1 MVSLSNAHMD
11 LIHDAELDYYGR
23 RLATCSS
30 DRSVKIFELSD
41 KDESQRL
48 VATLTGHEGPVWQVQ
63 WGHPKFGGSSGSGLL
78 ASCGYD
84 GKVLVW
90 REDAQ
95 QSQWRL
101 VGQYAE
107 HIASVNSVAWAPVEY
122 GPQLLCCSSDGRAS
136 VVDVKLQEDGTAEL
150 VPAHIVHVHQIGAN
164 AASWAPYDGSKERR
178 FVTGGGDNLVKIWK
192 LDSVSDQYECESQL
206 TGHSDWVRDVAW
218 SPSLLSRNCIASGSQ
233 DKQVLIWTQKAKDEP
248 WEVTKLRGE
257 PFPDVVW
264 RLSWSL
270 SGNILAVSGGDN
282 KVTLWKEGLK
292 GAWETAGEVTES

>member
-1 MVSLSNAHMD
+1 MVALSNIHMD

-30 DRSVKIFELSD
+30 DRTIKIFELSE
-41 KDESQRL
+41 KDDAQRL
-48 VATLTGHEGPVWQVQ
+48 VATLQGHEGPVWQVQ
-63 WGHPKFGGSSGSGLL
+63 WGHPKFGGGAGSGLL

-84 GKVLVW
+84 GKVLLW
-90 REDAQ
+90 KEDAQ
-95 QSQWRL
+95 SAQWRL
-101 VGQYAE
+101 VGQYAD
-107 HIASVNSVAWAPVEY
+107 HLASVNSIVWAPVEY

-136 VVDVKLQEDGTAEL
+136 VIDVRLQEDGSAVL
-150 VPAHIVHVHQIGAN
+150 AAAHVLHVHQIGAN
-164 AASWAPYDGSKERR
+164 ACSWAPFDGSSVRR
-178 FVTGGGDNLVKIWK
+178 FVTGGGDNLVKIWR
-192 LDSVSDQYECESQL
+192 LDDAAGQYVLEQALE
-206 TGHSDWVRDVAW
+206 GHADWVRDVAW

-233 DKQVLIWTQKAKDEP
+233 DKQVLIWSQADKDAK
-248 WEVTKLRGE
+248 WEVKKLRSE

-292 GAWETAGEVTES
+292 GGWETAGEVSEN